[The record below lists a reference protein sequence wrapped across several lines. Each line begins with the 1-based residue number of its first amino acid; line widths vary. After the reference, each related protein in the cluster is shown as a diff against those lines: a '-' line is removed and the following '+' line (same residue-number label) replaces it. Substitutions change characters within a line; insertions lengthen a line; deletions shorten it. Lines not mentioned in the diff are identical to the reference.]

1 MKRIALP
8 LLALLLLLA
17 SCGSPQG
24 TVTAPPDEAPAV
36 PEGLERYTA
45 SFLDVF
51 DTMTNIGGYAESEA
65 AFSEAV
71 SGIHDELVEY
81 HRLYDIYNEYEGINN
96 LKTVNDN
103 AGGEP
108 VEVDQR
114 IIDLLVFAR
123 EMYEATVG
131 KTDVALGAVLRI
143 WHDARETAINDP
155 SAAYVPTEE
164 ELEAANEH
172 TDFGS
177 IIIDEANGTVQI
189 TDPEASIDVGGIAK
203 GYAVEMASRDA
214 APYMLLS
221 VGGNVC
227 STGPKPEGDGVWVVG
242 IESPDALGSTSE
254 FLHTLN
260 ITDLCVVTSGD
271 YQRFYEYDG
280 VRYHHI
286 IDPDTLFPPRYWRS
300 VTILCGD
307 SGIADALSTALFC
320 MTQEDGQALL
330 DEFGAEAMWVM
341 TDGEMSYSPGFEQ
354 YIRS

>member
-1 MKRIALP
+1 M
-8 LLALLLLLA
+8 
-17 SCGSPQG
+17 
-24 TVTAPPDEAPAV
+24 

-51 DTMTNIGGYAESEA
+51 DTMTNIVGYAESEA

-81 HRLYDIYNEYEGINN
+81 HQLYDIYNEYEGINN

-123 EMYEATVG
+123 EMYEATGG

-164 ELEAANEH
+164 ELEAANGH

-177 IIIDEANGTVQI
+177 IVIDEANGTVQI

-203 GYAVEMASRDA
+203 GYAVRWPRVMRPPTCSSASA
-214 APYMLLS
+214 ATSAPPAPS
-221 VGGNVC
+221 RRA
-227 STGPKPEGDGVWVVG
+227 DGVWVVG
-242 IESPDALGSTSE
+242 IESPM
-254 FLHTLN
+254 
-260 ITDLCVVTSGD
+260 
-271 YQRFYEYDG
+271 
-280 VRYHHI
+280 
-286 IDPDTLFPPRYWRS
+286 RS
-300 VTILCGD
+300 ARPVNSCT
-307 SGIADALSTALFC
+307 
-320 MTQEDGQALL
+320 
-330 DEFGAEAMWVM
+330 
-341 TDGEMSYSPGFEQ
+341 
-354 YIRS
+354 R

>member
-1 MKRIALP
+1 M
-8 LLALLLLLA
+8 
-17 SCGSPQG
+17 
-24 TVTAPPDEAPAV
+24 
-36 PEGLERYTA
+36 
-45 SFLDVF
+45 
-51 DTMTNIGGYAESEA
+51 
-65 AFSEAV
+65 
-71 SGIHDELVEY
+71 
-81 HRLYDIYNEYEGINN
+81 
-96 LKTVNDN
+96 
-103 AGGEP
+103 
-108 VEVDQR
+108 
-114 IIDLLVFAR
+114 
-123 EMYEATVG
+123 
-131 KTDVALGAVLRI
+131 LRI

-164 ELEAANEH
+164 ELEAANGH

-177 IIIDEANGTVQI
+177 IVIDEANGTVQI

-330 DEFGAEAMWVM
+330 DEFGAEAMWVT